1 MEPQSKSHKAVYTI
15 VDRQRDGKKYWL
27 RIGTAFENRDGSL
40 NLYLD
45 AVPTNGTLQ
54 VREAFAT
61 DARSASKAGESS
73 VVAAS

>member
-1 MEPQSKSHKAVYTI
+1 MEPQNKTHKAVYTI

-54 VREAFAT
+54 VREAFSPDERRTQKT
-61 DARSASKAGESS
+61 DDLRLS
-73 VVAAS
+73 AAS